1 MYERFRMYQSIQN
14 GTNFDIIFKTEA
26 LQMQND
32 KLFHFVIHK
41 NLAAHPLPRNEAWNK
56 ALVSKEI

>member
-41 NLAAHPLPRNEAWNK
+41 NRAAHPRPKKWGLK
-56 ALVSKEI
+56 

>member
-26 LQMQND
+26 SSNAEWQNFD
-32 KLFHFVIHK
+32 LWFTKIE
-41 NLAAHPLPRNEAWNK
+41 LPTPSQEMRP
-56 ALVSKEI
+56 